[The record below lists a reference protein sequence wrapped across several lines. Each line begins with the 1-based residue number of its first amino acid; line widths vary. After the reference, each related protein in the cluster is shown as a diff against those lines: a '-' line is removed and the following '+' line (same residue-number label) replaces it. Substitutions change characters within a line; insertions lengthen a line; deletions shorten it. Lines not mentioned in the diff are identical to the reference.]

1 MFPFYLGEEVMITK
15 NSLLLPF
22 DDSWESQANKVL
34 SHFQYNY
41 PDEIDMYE
49 ICWKYGVQIK
59 LLDEHVYDGNMS
71 EEMKAFSIP
80 SDKGRRGM
88 IFIRNDL
95 DPVEKRIILA
105 EEFCH
110 VYAHYISQ
118 LQADKY
124 YLAKTENQ
132 AKRMAAY
139 LLMPWHFLKN
149 VLNLAYEEPVL
160 ISDIADYFLV
170 TEEFARYRLE
180 LIYNR
185 RIDVLVSHK
194 GKLGSIEWIQ
204 Q

>member
-1 MFPFYLGEEVMITK
+1 MHQELLFPSSPDY
-15 NSLLLPF
+15 
-22 DDSWESQANKVL
+22 WEDRANKIL
-34 SHFQYNY
+34 SNFNY
-41 PDEIDMYE
+41 KHPDEIDITD
-49 ICWKYGVQIK
+49 ICWKYGIRI
-59 LLDEHVYDGNMS
+59 LPLDEPFVQNYEIDYQSIQHLTS
-71 EEMKAFSIP
+71 FSIP
-80 SDKGRRGM
+80 FQKGRRGI
-88 IFIRNDL
+88 IFIKSDM
-95 DPVEKRIILA
+95 DPVVKKITLA

-110 VYAHYISQ
+110 IYAHYISQ
-118 LQADKY
+118 LQIDKN

-194 GKLGSIEWIQ
+194 GKLGSIEWLE
-204 Q
+204 